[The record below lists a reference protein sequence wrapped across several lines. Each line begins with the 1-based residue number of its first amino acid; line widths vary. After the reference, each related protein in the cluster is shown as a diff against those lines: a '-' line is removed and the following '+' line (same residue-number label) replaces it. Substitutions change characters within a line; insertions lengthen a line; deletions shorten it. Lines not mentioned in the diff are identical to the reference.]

1 MRSDLL
7 VFSLGQQ
14 RFALPVHQV
23 ATVVPRASLTPLPGA
38 PRDLIGMLRL
48 RGALFPVI
56 DIRARLG
63 LPAAA
68 PRIGDCIVLMQTT
81 ERTVGLIVES
91 VEGLMTVPVDQLD
104 ARAAAQ
110 HGGLV
115 REIWEASSQ
124 VVATL
129 DADVVVGIE
138 VGDYLAS
145 IASGPARL
153 LESRA
158 A

>member
-1 MRSDLL
+1 MRNDLL

-14 RFALPVHQV
+14 RFALPVDQV
-23 ATVVPRASLTPLPGA
+23 STVVPRASLTPLPGA

-68 PRIGDCIVLMQTT
+68 PHIGDCIVLMQTT
-81 ERTVGLIVES
+81 GRSVGLIVEG
-91 VEGLMTVPVDQLD
+91 VEGLVSGAGDQPD
-104 ARAAAQ
+104 VRAAAQ
-110 HGGLV
+110 HGGLI
-115 REIWEASSQ
+115 REVWEASSH

-129 DADVVVGIE
+129 DADVVVGME
-138 VGDYLAS
+138 VGTYLAS
-145 IASGPARL
+145 VANGPQHL
-153 LESRA
+153 QEQKA